1 MTLEEIKNLKYGYT
15 LYYDEE
21 KEYNLTYGNFDTEV
35 EDESDIDDFVDYVNT
50 RLYLYNNFKISCK
63 DLRDEIISQLE
74 DDFNIT
80 LKNKKFKTLDEFISK
95 LISLYNT
102 DEDVSDDFI
111 NFLKMLQS
119 DEITIVW
126 YLKDKYIPT
135 VESWNDHLAPND
147 KDIEYKHI
155 SYKDIFTKDEVFGID
170 LSECDRIYSKHD
182 LFKYL

>member
-1 MTLEEIKNLKYGYT
+1 MTLEEIKKLNYGYT

-21 KEYNLTYGNFDTEV
+21 KGYNLNYGDFDTEV
-35 EDESDIDDFVDYVNT
+35 KEESDIDDFKDYVDT

-74 DDFNIT
+74 DYFDIN
-80 LKNKKFKTLDEFISK
+80 LKNKKFNTLDEFISK
-95 LISLYNT
+95 LISLYDT
-102 DEDVSDDFI
+102 DEDNGDNFI

-155 SYKDIFTKDEVFGID
+155 TYKDIFTKDEVFSIN
-170 LSECDRIYSKHD
+170 LSECDRIYSKYG

>member
-1 MTLEEIKNLKYGYT
+1 MTLEEIKKLKYGYT
-15 LYYDEE
+15 LYYDDE
-21 KEYNLTYGNFDTEV
+21 KGYNLDYGDFDTEV
-35 EDESDIDDFVDYVNT
+35 EEESDIDYFEDYVNT

-74 DDFNIT
+74 DYFDIN
-80 LKNKKFKTLDEFISK
+80 LKNKKFNSLDEFISK
-95 LISLYNT
+95 LVSLYNT

-111 NFLKMLQS
+111 NFLKMLQN

-155 SYKDIFTKDEVFGID
+155 SYKDIFTKDEIFNID
-170 LSECDRIYSKHD
+170 LSECDRIYSKYN

>member
-15 LYYDEE
+15 LFYDE
-21 KEYNLTYGNFDTEV
+21 KNGYNLTHGTFDTEV
-35 EDESDIDDFVDYVNT
+35 EEESDIDYFEDYVNT

-63 DLRDEIISQLE
+63 DLRNEVISQLE

-147 KDIEYKHI
+147 KDVEYKHI
-155 SYKDIFTKDEVFGID
+155 SYKDIFTKDETFSID
-170 LSECDRIYSKHD
+170 LSDCDRIYSKYD